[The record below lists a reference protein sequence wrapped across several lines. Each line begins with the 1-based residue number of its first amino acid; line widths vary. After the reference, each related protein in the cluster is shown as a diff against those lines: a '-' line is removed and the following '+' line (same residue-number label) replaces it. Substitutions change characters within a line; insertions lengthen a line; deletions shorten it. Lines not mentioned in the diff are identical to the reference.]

1 MKKIL
6 MFILFAVLFVNVY
19 ADDFVNQKLN
29 EQDEL
34 IDDIELQIANMNQTI
49 SSLKL
54 DNLDLTEHI
63 DELEKSNIKMN
74 NKISSLK
81 EINEELHVALNSNK
95 EDTHEVISILG
106 DMTEEINKM
115 NKQKEFTNKF
125 VQIAI
130 PTATLPLIV
139 SGAYLYFVT
148 DEKDLG
154 KTLSI
159 CGGALLISGGI
170 IWNGGKFILKIW

>member
-1 MKKIL
+1 MKKNL
-6 MFILFAVLFVNVY
+6 MFILSTVLFVNVY

-34 IDDIELQIANMNQTI
+34 IENIETQILNMNQII

-54 DNLDLTEHI
+54 DNLDMSGHI
-63 DELEKSNIKMN
+63 EELENSNNKMN
-74 NKISSLK
+74 TEISSLK
-81 EINEELHVALNSNK
+81 NINDELHIALTSNK

-106 DMTEEINKM
+106 NMNEEISKINE
-115 NKQKEFTNKF
+115 QKKLANKF
-125 VQIAI
+125 IQIAI
-130 PTATLPLIV
+130 PTTTVPLIV
-139 SGAYLYFVT
+139 SGAYLYFAT

-154 KTLSI
+154 KSMMI
-159 CGGALLISGGI
+159 CGGGLLIGGEI

>member
-6 MFILFAVLFVNVY
+6 MFILSTVLFVNVY

-34 IDDIELQIANMNQTI
+34 IENIETQILNMTQII

-54 DNLDLTEHI
+54 DNLDMSGHI
-63 DELEKSNIKMN
+63 EELENSN

-106 DMTEEINKM
+106 NMNEEISKINE
-115 NKQKEFTNKF
+115 QKKLANKF
-125 VQIAI
+125 IQIAI
-130 PTATLPLIV
+130 PTTTVPLIV
-139 SGAYLYFVT
+139 SGAYLYFAT

-159 CGGALLISGGI
+159 CGGALLIGGEI

>member
-1 MKKIL
+1 MKKNL
-6 MFILFAVLFVNVY
+6 MFILSTVLFVNVY

-34 IDDIELQIANMNQTI
+34 IDDIELQIVNMNQTI

-74 NKISSLK
+74 NKITSLK

-95 EDTHEVISILG
+95 EDTNEVISILG
-106 DMTEEINKM
+106 DMTEEITKM

-130 PTATLPLIV
+130 PTTTLPLIV

-154 KTLSI
+154 KTLSV
-159 CGGALLISGGI
+159 CGGAFLIGGEI
-170 IWNGGKFILKIW
+170 ICNVVKFIFKIW

>member
-6 MFILFAVLFVNVY
+6 MFILSTVLFINAH
-19 ADDFVNQKLN
+19 ADDFINQKLN

-34 IDDIELQIANMNQTI
+34 IENIETQILNMTQII

-54 DNLDLTEHI
+54 DNLDMSSHI
-63 DELEKSNIKMN
+63 EELENNNNKMN
-74 NKISSLK
+74 TEISSLK
-81 EINEELHVALNSNK
+81 NINDELYVALTSNK

-106 DMTEEINKM
+106 DMTEEISKI
-115 NKQKEFTNKF
+115 NKQKQLINKF
-125 VQIAI
+125 IQITI
-130 PTATLPLIV
+130 PTTTLPLIV
-139 SGAYLYFVT
+139 SGTYLYFAT

-159 CGGALLISGGI
+159 CGGALLIGGEI
-170 IWNGGKFILKIW
+170 IWNGGKFILRVW

>member
-6 MFILFAVLFVNVY
+6 MFILSTVLFVNVY

-81 EINEELHVALNSNK
+81 EINDELHIALTSNK

-106 DMTEEINKM
+106 NMNEEISKINE
-115 NKQKEFTNKF
+115 QKKLANKF
-125 VQIAI
+125 IRIAI
-130 PTATLPLIV
+130 PTTTVPLIA
-139 SGAYLYFVT
+139 SGAYLYFAT

-154 KTLSI
+154 KSMMI
-159 CGGALLISGGI
+159 CGGGLLIGCELV
-170 IWNGGKFILKIW
+170 WNGGKFILKIW

>member
-1 MKKIL
+1 MYFLSFITLFTSLPIYRAGFSIL
-6 MFILFAVLFVNVY
+6 
-19 ADDFVNQKLN
+19 
-29 EQDEL
+29 
-34 IDDIELQIANMNQTI
+34 
-49 SSLKL
+49 
-54 DNLDLTEHI
+54 
-63 DELEKSNIKMN
+63 

-106 DMTEEINKM
+106 DMTEEITKM

-130 PTATLPLIV
+130 PTTTLPLIV

-154 KTLSI
+154 KTLSV
-159 CGGALLISGGI
+159 CGGALLIGGEI
-170 IWNGGKFILKIW
+170 IWNGGKFIFKIW

>member
-1 MKKIL
+1 MKKFLI
-6 MFILFAVLFVNVY
+6 FIISTVLFINVY

-34 IDDIELQIANMNQTI
+34 IDNIELQITNMTNLI

-54 DNLDLTEHI
+54 DNLNMGEYI
-63 DELEKSNIKMN
+63 DELEKSNTNMSNEISTLKDT
-74 NKISSLK
+74 NKD
-81 EINEELHVALNSNK
+81 LHTALNSNK

-106 DMTEEINKM
+106 DMSEEIAKI
-115 NKQKEFTNKF
+115 NKQKKFTNKF

-130 PTATLPLIV
+130 PTTTVPLIV
-139 SGAYLYFVT
+139 SGVYLYFAT

-154 KTLSI
+154 KVLMY
-159 CGGALLISGGI
+159 CGGGLLIGGEI
-170 IWNGGKFILKIW
+170 IWNGGKFVLKIW